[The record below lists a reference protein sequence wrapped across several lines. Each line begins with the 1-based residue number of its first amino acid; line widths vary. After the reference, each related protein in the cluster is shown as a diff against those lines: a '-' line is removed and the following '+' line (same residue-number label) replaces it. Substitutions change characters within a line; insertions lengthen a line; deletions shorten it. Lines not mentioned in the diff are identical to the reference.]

1 MPPRVVVMVAA
12 WLEIVVGVLFI
23 TALDTMCRLLF
34 AAGPE
39 GAGMPL
45 GRLVGVALFALG
57 VASFPTTSGES
68 SRTVVMSLFAYN
80 LGATTLFAWTA
91 VFHDATRFYAL
102 ARCHPACHRCGRVA
116 ATTSGQEAS
125 SYASRR
131 TNAGTLA

>member
-1 MPPRVVVMVAA
+1 MPPRVIVMVAA

-34 AAGPE
+34 AAVPE

-57 VASFPTTSGES
+57 VASFPTTSAES
-68 SRTVVMSLFAYN
+68 SRTVVMGLFAYN

-91 VFHDATRFYAL
+91 IFTMLRGFMLWPGVILHVIVAGALLPQLL
-102 ARCHPACHRCGRVA
+102 ARRPVRTPHVEP
-116 ATTSGQEAS
+116 TQE
-125 SYASRR
+125 
-131 TNAGTLA
+131 L